1 MPMIR
6 ETIVTT
12 IDAGGRVHI
21 APLGIIVEGERWIL
35 APFRPSKTLD
45 NLRAVPFAVANHTD
59 DVRIYAGCLT
69 GRRDWATVACEE
81 TPAPR
86 LKDCLAHIS
95 LRVVDVGED
104 EMRPR
109 FHCEVVRSVSHAPFA
124 GFNRAQAAVI
134 EAAILASRLHLLARD
149 KIEREIAA
157 LEIVVGKTAGPNEQ
171 TAWNWLRSKFDA
183 HFAVV
188 DAGTPSG

>member
-12 IDAGGRVHI
+12 VDRKGRVHI
-21 APLGIIVEGERWIL
+21 APLGIIAEGERWIL

-59 DVRIYAGCLT
+59 DVRVFAGCLT
-69 GRRDWATVACEE
+69 GRRDWATVACEDS
-81 TPAPR
+81 PVSR
-86 LKDCLAHIS
+86 LEHCLAHTS
-95 LRVVDVGED
+95 LRVVSVDDD
-104 EMRPR
+104 ETRPR
-109 FHCEVVRSVSHAPFA
+109 FHCDVVGSISHAPFA

-134 EAAILASRLHLLARD
+134 EAAILASRLHLLPRD

>member
-1 MPMIR
+1 MPKIV

-12 IDAGGRVHI
+12 IDGEGKVHI
-21 APLGIIVEGERWIL
+21 APLGIIAEGERWIL

-69 GRRDWATVACEE
+69 GRREWATIACEE

-86 LKDCLAHIS
+86 LKDCLAHMS
-95 LRVVDVGED
+95 LRVVEVGED

-134 EAAILASRLHLLARD
+134 EAAILASRLHLLPRE

-171 TAWNWLRSKFDA
+171 TAWNWLRGKFDA
-183 HFAVV
+183 HFAAI
-188 DAGTPSG
+188 DAGTS

>member
-12 IDAGGRVHI
+12 IDGEGEIHI
-21 APLGIIVEGERWIL
+21 APLGIIAEGERWIL

-45 NLRAVPFAVANHTD
+45 NLRTVPFAVANHTD

-69 GRRDWATVACEE
+69 GRRDWVTVACEE

-86 LKDCLAHIS
+86 LKDCLGHMS

-104 EMRPR
+104 EMRPQ

-134 EAAILASRLHLLARD
+134 EAAILASRLHLLPRER
-149 KIEREIAA
+149 IEREVAA

-171 TAWNWLRSKFDA
+171 TAWNWLRGKFDA
-183 HFAVV
+183 HFAAI
-188 DAGTPSG
+188 DAGTSW

>member
-12 IDAGGRVHI
+12 VDAGGRVHI
-21 APLGIIVEGERWIL
+21 APLGIIADGGRWIL

-45 NLRAVPFAVANHTD
+45 NLRVVPFAVANHTD

-69 GRRDWATVACEE
+69 GRREWATVACEE

-86 LKDCLAHIS
+86 LKDCLAHMS

-134 EAAILASRLHLLARD
+134 EAAILASRLHLLPRD

-183 HFAVV
+183 HFAAI
-188 DAGTPSG
+188 DAGRS

>member
-1 MPMIR
+1 MPMIV

-12 IDAGGRVHI
+12 IDGEGKVHI
-21 APLGIIVEGERWIL
+21 APLGIIAEGERWIL

-69 GRRDWATVACEE
+69 GRREWATIACEE

-86 LKDCLAHIS
+86 LKDCLAHMS
-95 LRVVDVGED
+95 LRVVDIGED

-134 EAAILASRLHLLARD
+134 EAAILASRLHLLPRE

-171 TAWNWLRSKFDA
+171 TAWNWLRGKFDA
-183 HFAVV
+183 HFAAI
-188 DAGTPSG
+188 DAGTS

>member
-1 MPMIR
+1 MPMIV

-12 IDAGGRVHI
+12 VDGEGKVHI
-21 APLGIIVEGERWIL
+21 APLGIIADGERWIL

-86 LKDCLAHIS
+86 LKDCLAHMS

-134 EAAILASRLHLLARD
+134 EAAILASRLHLLPRD

-183 HFAVV
+183 HFAAI
-188 DAGTPSG
+188 DAGTS